1 MLFCQSMSAGWVLDT
16 LRGGVDI
23 EALSAEFQKKK
34 IVLIRGLATNDVLT
48 LGPPGE
54 TFIKLFL

>member
-1 MLFCQSMSAGWVLDT
+1 MLDT

-34 IVLIRGLATNDVLT
+34 KKLYSQVARMQKHLIRGLATNDVLT
-48 LGPPGE
+48 PGPPGE